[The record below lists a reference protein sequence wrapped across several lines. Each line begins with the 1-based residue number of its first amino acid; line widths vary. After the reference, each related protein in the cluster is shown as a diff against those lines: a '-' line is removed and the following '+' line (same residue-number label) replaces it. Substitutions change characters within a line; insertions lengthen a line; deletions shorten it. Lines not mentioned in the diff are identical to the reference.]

1 MNFLKNYIQD
11 CSVETLLDA
20 VRLEQKTASNHDV
33 TVVIIDTD
41 NIYRDWTFVALLFI
55 LRPKMRRQ

>member
-33 TVVIIDTD
+33 TVVVIDTD
-41 NIYRDWTFVALLFI
+41 NIYRDRTD
-55 LRPKMRRQ
+55 